1 MFGALD
7 SLKPHAHWLLRIGL
21 ASVFI
26 FHGIG
31 KVMAFGGFS
40 QMMGLPT
47 AVAALVPLA
56 ELAGGVGIIVGAF
69 TNDLITRLA
78 GLAIAPIMLGAIFM
92 VHWGRWDFA
101 SAEGF
106 PMGGMEFQVVLLLT
120 AFYFLVMGNAGLSR
134 TSSKEVSSEGE

>member
-1 MFGALD
+1 MFDALD

-31 KVMAFGGFS
+31 KAMALGGFA

-47 AVAALVPLA
+47 AVAALVTLA

-78 GLAIAPIMLGAIFM
+78 GLAIAPVMLGAIFM
-92 VHWGRWDFA
+92 VHWGRWNFT

-106 PMGGMEFQVVLLLT
+106 PMGGMELQVVVLFT
-120 AFYFLVMGNAGLSR
+120 ALFFLVMGNAGLSR
-134 TSSKEVSSEGE
+134 TSSKEVSS

>member
-1 MFGALD
+1 MFDVLD

-21 ASVFI
+21 AGVFV

-31 KVMAFGGFS
+31 KAMALGGFS

-47 AVAALVPLA
+47 PVAALVTFA

-78 GLAIAPIMLGAIFM
+78 GLAIAPVMLGAIFM

-101 SAEGF
+101 PAEGF
-106 PMGGMEFQVVLLLT
+106 PMGGMELQVVVLLT
-120 AFYFLVMGNAGLSR
+120 ALYFLVMGNG
-134 TSSKEVSSEGE
+134 TDSSQAS

>member
-1 MFGALD
+1 MFDVLD

-31 KVMAFGGFS
+31 KAMALGGFA

-47 AVAALVPLA
+47 PVAALVTLA

-78 GLAIAPIMLGAIFM
+78 GLAIAPVMLGAIFM
-92 VHWGRWDFA
+92 VHWGRWNFT

-106 PMGGMEFQVVLLLT
+106 PMGGMELQVLVLFT
-120 AFYFLVMGNAGLSR
+120 ALYFLVMGNTGLSR
-134 TSSKEVSSEGE
+134 TS

>member
-1 MFGALD
+1 MFDALD

-21 ASVFI
+21 AGVFV

-31 KVMAFGGFS
+31 KAMALGGFA

-47 AVAALVPLA
+47 AVAALVTLA
-56 ELAGGVGIIVGAF
+56 ELAGGVGIIIGAF

-78 GLAIAPIMLGAIFM
+78 GLAMAPIMLGAIFM
-92 VHWGRWDFA
+92 VHWGRWNFA
-101 SAEGF
+101 PAEGF

-120 AFYFLVMGNAGLSR
+120 ALYFLVMGNAGLSR
-134 TSSKEVSSEGE
+134 TS